1 MKKQRRQNNII
12 ICKNMLPAPSLKTK
26 NLCKASERSHNL
38 KKKLEKEIIE
48 IFKIYK
54 KKDEI
59 ASKPRP
65 VLVKLYNQS
74 SKNMVLDNSNRLKD
88 NEILRKVIVSL
99 DLSKEDREDSKKLL
113 ADKLKEVN

>member
-54 KKDEI
+54 KKRWNCFKTKTC
-59 ASKPRP
+59 SG
-65 VLVKLYNQS
+65 
-74 SKNMVLDNSNRLKD
+74 
-88 NEILRKVIVSL
+88 EILQPK
-99 DLSKEDREDSKKLL
+99 
-113 ADKLKEVN
+113 